1 MKLLCLPLLA
11 LPLFCQTATENAAT
25 SGQDPA
31 PAAQQPAPDEQK
43 AQADRSVLDV
53 KPGEKAI
60 KNKDLWDDTGI
71 FHPFTRMPRFIIHDQ
86 IKIWTA
92 PFRTSKQDLKWW
104 GIFGGATGALIATD
118 KYTTKHL
125 PNTNGQRRLGTYT
138 SHIGASYTLVPLSA
152 TFYVIGTAAGS
163 NHFRETGLLGFET
176 LINSTIVETVIKA
189 VTRRARPLESDGKGH
204 FWDDKGSVW
213 NASFPSGHATN
224 TFALASIFAHQYRN
238 HIIVPITAYSLAG
251 LVVGA
256 RVAAQKHFP
265 GDVVSG
271 AALGWFIGDYV
282 YGKRHNPEIDKK
294 PISHKVMDHVRWGP
308 AYPVGPASIVEV
320 PDGTILT
327 ARP

>member
-1 MKLLCLPLLA
+1 MATGESGMRFFYIAVLALPLLA
-11 LPLFCQTATENAAT
+11 QTPADTPSPA
-25 SGQDPA
+25 QDPM
-31 PAAQQPAPDEQK
+31 PQT
-43 AQADRSVLDV
+43 ADRSVLDV

-60 KNKDLWDDTGI
+60 KNKDLWEETGM
-71 FHPFTRMPRFIIHDQ
+71 FHPFLRMPRFIIHDQ
-86 IKIWTA
+86 VKIWTS
-92 PFRTSKQDLKWW
+92 PFHTSKSDVKWW
-104 GIFGGATGALIATD
+104 AIFGGATGVLIATD
-118 KYTTKHL
+118 QYTAKHL

-152 TFYVIGTAAGS
+152 GFYVIGTAAK
-163 NHFRETGLLGFET
+163 NQRFRETGMLGFET
-176 LINSTIVETVIKA
+176 LINSTIVETLIKA

-224 TFALASIFAHQYRN
+224 TFALASIFAHEYRD
-238 HIIVPITAYSLAG
+238 HIAVPIVAYSLAG

-265 GDVVSG
+265 ADVVAGS
-271 AALGWFIGDYV
+271 AIGWFIGDYV
-282 YGKRHNPEIDKK
+282 YGKRHNPAIDEKR
-294 PISHKVMDHVRWGP
+294 PISYRIIDHFRWGG
-308 AYPVGPASIVEV
+308 AYPTGPASIVEV